1 MVSSNYK
8 KCRQEFPSSYQ
19 KSSSQWP
26 FLYHAFL
33 LFILF
38 TFLANSNSLAAVK
51 TFSVNGNFSVAA
63 NWGGTLPNAGDAL
76 VIAANCTVDN
86 NALTD
91 NVLYGTLTINS
102 TRTLSWAASGTNRL
116 NVTNVSAAAATG
128 TINMSN
134 GGKLIIRGTWT
145 STNLTFT
152 PGLGT
157 VEIQS
162 SMTLPAAYTTYYNLT
177 VNGAGITVNSG
188 VSTTFNNDLTIT
200 TGTFTS
206 NSFNN
211 IVTGT
216 CSVTGT
222 YNSSTA
228 GTKTYGNLSI
238 TGGTF
243 NATNNAVTINGNL
256 IDNGTFTM
264 GTGAVTFTGATSN
277 TLSGSS
283 TTSFTGGL
291 TLNKGT
297 TGTISDTVNVLD
309 VQSPITLGNT
319 TATALTLTR
328 GAFKLSAA
336 CTIVPF
342 VQTAGSTNNLIPLP
356 TKLWCAN
363 ASAVMD
369 KGTVSFDWGIA
380 GVMQIDAGTINVGMA
395 IDDRIAPDAGGTAI
409 IRMNGGALNVAGRIS
424 FGTNNWTYAMTGG
437 TLTVGKVGNSS
448 PADKDPFNMDSANSY
463 FSMTGGTIIIERSG
477 GSGATINLGY
487 HNVGTKGR
495 GFLGGTLQIGN
506 GSTPAS
512 NIMRVETDRGVYNLV
527 VASTNATAQ
536 LQSPTSGL
544 ATTVDT
550 VFNNVDVQL
559 GVLDIGTGSQSLF
572 VGGDWS
578 VESSIATPFI
588 PGTQK
593 VTFYGKRAQ
602 ALGGTYS
609 TTFYD
614 VAINNTTSPQTFAT
628 ITLSKPTYISHA
640 LTMTNG
646 YVNTDAT
653 NVLWMLN
660 NSTATIGSANSFVN
674 GPMNY
679 NMAIAATART
689 LTFPIGKTLDWR
701 PAVLTAKNTDATPIT
716 FNAEVFDA
724 SAVAL
729 GWTKPITVDTV
740 SEVHYWDIKRYS
752 TYPTTESNTTVSGN
766 QTIQL
771 YFGTN
776 DYVKDGPNLTIC
788 KNTSASPATWFDIGG
803 SGAPAYAAGANLTG
817 SVSSTS
823 APTAFTSYS
832 RFTLASKIL
841 GWNPLPIELINFAA
855 TPCNNNVCLNW
866 ATATETNNDYFTIEK
881 TKDGVNYEFVAK
893 VKGAGNSTSTRE
905 YNTIDKL
912 PYDGVSYY
920 RLKQTDYNGNFTYST
935 LRMVELTND
944 LAAFS
949 LNVYPNP
956 STGENISF
964 AINADK
970 GKEVL
975 VVVFDV
981 TGREA
986 YSKVV
991 ITERSGENIFAL
1003 DPSGALAKGL
1013 YLITATSDDTVLS
1026 KKLIVK

>member
-8 KCRQEFPSSYQ
+8 KCRQEFSSSYQ

-38 TFLANSNSLAAVK
+38 TFSVNSNSLAAVK

-102 TRTLSWAASGTNRL
+102 TRTLNWAASGTNRL

-162 SMTLPAAYTTYYNLT
+162 SMTLPAAYTTYYNLII
-177 VNGAGITVNSG
+177 NGAGITVNSG
-188 VSTTFNNDLTIT
+188 IGTTINDDLTISS
-200 TGTFTS
+200 GIFTS
-206 NSFNN
+206 NSFTN
-211 IVTGT
+211 IVSGN
-216 CSVTGT
+216 CIISGT
-222 YNSSTA
+222 YNNSTA
-228 GTKTYGNLSI
+228 GTKTYNNI
-238 TGGTF
+238 TISSGGIF
-243 NATNNAVTINGNL
+243 NATNRAVTINGNL
-256 IDNGTFTM
+256 LNSGTLTM
-264 GTGAVTFTGATSN
+264 GTGLVTFTGATSN

-342 VQTAGSTNNLIPLP
+342 VQTAGSTNNVIPIAA
-356 TKLWCAN
+356 KLWCAN
-363 ASAVMD
+363 ASAIMD

-380 GVMQIDAGTINVGMA
+380 GILQIDAGTVNVGIA
-395 IDDRIAPDAGGTAI
+395 VDDRIAPDAGGTAI
-409 IRMNGGALNVAGRIS
+409 IRINGGALNVAGRIS
-424 FGTNNWTYAMTGG
+424 FNTYGWKYQMTAG
-437 TLTVGKVGNSS
+437 TLTVGIVGNSS
-448 PADKDPFNMDSANSY
+448 PADKDPFNMDNAICS
-463 FSMTGGTIIIERSG
+463 FSMIGGRIIIERAG
-477 GSGATINLGY
+477 GSGATSNLGY
-487 HNVGTKGR
+487 HNVGTSGA
-495 GFLGGTLQIGN
+495 GFLGGTLQIGDA
-506 GSTPAS
+506 STPLAAGTMHIES
-512 NIMRVETDRGVYNLV
+512 NRPIYNLEIV
-527 VASTNATAQ
+527 NSNTTAQ
-536 LQSPTSGL
+536 FWTYN
-544 ATTVDT
+544 TTIT
-550 VFNNVDVQL
+550 NNVTITA
-559 GVLDIGTGSQSLF
+559 GVLDQGTDARDIT
-572 VGGDWS
+572 VGGAWANN
-578 VESSIATPFI
+578 SSATAFVT
-588 PGTQK
+588 GTRK
-593 VTFYGKRAQ
+593 VTFNGTAAQ
-602 ALGGTYS
+602 TIGGGFS

-614 VAINNTTSPQTFAT
+614 AEINNTTSPQTSAT

-788 KNTSASPATWFDIGG
+788 KNTSASPVTWFDIGG

-823 APTAFTSYS
+823 APTAFTSFS